1 MSHVSDSIG
10 KSIEE
15 SFSLGLGLL
24 MYSREKIENLV
35 EELVDKGDVAKKD
48 ARQLAGKVIKQGE
61 EQREELKKMIQKE
74 TADALDHLNVVQRK
88 DILTK
93 DEIRELV
100 REEIQKSLQDQ
111 GGLPKENGK

>member
-15 SFSLGLGLL
+15 SLNLGLGLL

-48 ARQLAGKVIKQGE
+48 ARQLAGKFIKQGE

-74 TADALDHLNVVQRK
+74 TADALDSLNVAQKK
-88 DILTK
+88 DIITR
-93 DEIRELV
+93 DEIREIV
-100 REEIQKSLQDQ
+100 REEIQKALQEQ
-111 GGLPKENGK
+111 GRSREENDK